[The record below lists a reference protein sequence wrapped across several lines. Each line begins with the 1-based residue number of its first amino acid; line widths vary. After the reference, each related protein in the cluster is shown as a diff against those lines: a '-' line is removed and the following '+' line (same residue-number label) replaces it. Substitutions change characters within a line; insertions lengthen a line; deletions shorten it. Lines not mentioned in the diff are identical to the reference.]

1 VKHDVVRV
9 LLVDDQSSIRLLQR
23 LLLERDGRAI
33 VVAEAADG
41 REAIAAA
48 QREQPDAIVL
58 DLDMPEVTGLEA
70 LPVLLEVSPDSLVI
84 VLSSLP
90 EAEFASQAVALG
102 ASAFLAKNAV
112 MRDERLLLDAL
123 RGPEAR

>member
-1 VKHDVVRV
+1 MRV
-9 LLVDDQSSIRLLQR
+9 LLVDDQSNIRFLQR

-48 QREQPDAIVL
+48 TREQPDAIVL
-58 DLDMPEVTGLEA
+58 DLDMPEVSGLEA
-70 LPVLLEVSPDSLVI
+70 LPLLLEVSPDSVVI
-84 VLSSLP
+84 VLSSMP
-90 EAEFASQAVALG
+90 EAEFASQAVELG

-112 MRDERLLLDAL
+112 MRDEHLLLDAI
-123 RGPEAR
+123 RAPEFP